1 MHTDNLRKPHREI
14 LQIVSGM
21 QALMR
26 IPSSV
31 DAAVSDKLR
40 KALVEL
46 SARVT
51 VHLAAEDQVVYPRLI
66 KDTDQKISTIA
77 KQFADEMGGI
87 GDVFK
92 AYLSHG
98 RNAAAIAADVRTFAV
113 ETKQIASA
121 LGTRIDR
128 EERELYP
135 LPD

>member
-1 MHTDNLRKPHREI
+1 
-14 LQIVSGM
+14 
-21 QALMR
+21 MR

-51 VHLAAEDQVVYPRLI
+51 VHLASEDQVVYPRLI
-66 KDTDQKISTIA
+66 KAADQNVSTIA
-77 KQFADEMGGI
+77 KRFADEMGGI
-87 GDVFK
+87 GDAFK
-92 AYLSHG
+92 VYLSHW
-98 RNAAAIAADVRTFAV
+98 RNAVAIAARARTFAS

-135 LPD
+135 LLD